1 MGRCITI
8 IQGHPDSRAQHFGNA
23 LADAYGDGARAAG
36 HEVKCI
42 EVAKLAF
49 PILRSAEEFY
59 LGTTPEAVRSAQDAI
74 RWANHLLIVYPLW
87 HGHFESI

>member
-1 MGRCITI
+1 MSRCITI
-8 IQGHPDSRAQHFGNA
+8 IQCHPDSRAQHFGNA

-49 PILRSAEEFY
+49 SMLHSTEEFY
-59 LGTTPEAVRSAQDAI
+59 LGTTPEAVHSAQEAI
-74 RWANHLLIVYPLW
+74 RWAKQ
-87 HGHFESI
+87 